1 MWIILFRSWCYEN
14 EIFWMNEYQ
23 LDFLNEFKIDF
34 HHWNSCETNKEW
46 LWKHKVIDFT
56 LEEEIS
62 FISSLCWSYPQCFCQ
77 LLYEKTLRNQLFF
90 GLKVNANDF
99 SLKPMTLIRVLQ
111 PHHEPAC
118 VRLYLFSDIIVKKD
132 FKVAE
137 KRKCKHFHTHVSV
150 CWQMVLYCDSTR
162 FI

>member
-1 MWIILFRSWCYEN
+1 MNSKLIFII
-14 EIFWMNEYQ
+14 EIHVKQIKN
-23 LDFLNEFKIDF
+23 DFESIKLLI
-34 HHWNSCETNKEW
+34 
-46 LWKHKVIDFT
+46 L